1 MLFEE
6 NEGSIKVR
14 KVRCVS
20 GSLGQR
26 RSDKVAYS
34 PVSNAATW
42 VAVQKVWFVMS
53 FPYDFK
59 QNLT

>member
-1 MLFEE
+1 MLVEK

-26 RSDKVAYS
+26 RCEEVAYS
-34 PVSNAATW
+34 PVSNAVTW
-42 VAVQKVWFVMS
+42 GAAQKISGLCEFS
-53 FPYDFK
+53 
-59 QNLT
+59 L